1 MLNTEVKPQF
11 MPILETG
18 HGMSN
23 VNDIILTHI
32 KSLTQNHLKVDVVFN
47 FYYEDSLKGETRRK
61 VTGIL
66 TENTRPPHAW
76 NTFFQCSKK
85 QD

>member
-1 MLNTEVKPQF
+1 MLNTEVKSQF

-23 VNDIILTHI
+23 ANDI
-32 KSLTQNHLKVDVVFN
+32 SPTQNHLRVNVVIDV
-47 FYYEDSLKGETRRK
+47 YYKDSLKGETRRK

-66 TENTRPPHAW
+66 SGNTRPPHAW
-76 NTFFQCSKK
+76 NTFLQSNENTI
-85 QD
+85 